1 MSGLANGFYNLFKQG
16 GKRIGKAIDNFWLD
30 AEARKAISDEVEKKF
45 QPFIDRANKA
55 ESRRA
60 TNITEL
66 DKKLTESKKA
76 LQDAQDKWKQDYDSA
91 LADARNQRQTE
102 IDDYNKE
109 LQGYQGARNAASIDR
124 QNILNQLSDSETI
137 HDPYK
142 TIYTDVNTGD
152 RYILNRFT
160 NKYVNITRIFN
171 SKNSTSRDI
180 QKLSKSIQG
189 FEDRLFDKKSSNKLI
204 NVFDDTDKNAYD
216 KYTEFNKYLKIKEG
230 QNSALLRD
238 FRDADNKFTKADTD
252 LTSWQN
258 TNKRPTDWDDTPNSN
273 DLKQFESIF
282 TSKNGNLPSEY
293 SFNGQTY
300 TKEADLDKAY
310 QEALKAKQTRKDLYS
325 KVASGYV
332 SKRDKEIAKRIQDAK
347 DMEKAKLTLKAGA
360 GAGAL
365 LAGAAAMYGGDD
377 TDNTDNTDNI
387 DNTNYGEPDPDF
399 NVENIPEG
407 QAQLKSDTASIN
419 TGFDPDKADALASA
433 AYDQGVE
440 DGSSARSSGDL
451 VNSIAAATGGHTIDD
466 RLFELIKAMQ
476 DPYKADAVAN
486 YIYSRHGDDPEVQR
500 LGWRGWLNKYYG
512 DSLRSKMN
520 IDPSGYKGMH
530 VSGGL

>member
-1 MSGLANGFYNLFKQG
+1 MSGLGNGLAQLFKQG
-16 GKRIGKAIDNFWLD
+16 GKRIGNAIDNFWLD
-30 AEARKAISDEVEKKF
+30 AEARKAISDEVGKKF
-45 QPFIDRANKA
+45 QPFIDRANRA

-60 TNITEL
+60 NNITEL

-76 LQDAQDKWKQDYDSA
+76 LQDAKDKWKQDYNTA
-91 LADARNQRQTE
+91 LTGAKNQRQAE
-102 IDDYNKE
+102 IDNYDTQ
-109 LQGYQGARNAASIDR
+109 LQAYQEALKQARASR
-124 QNILNQLSDSETI
+124 QGIVDQLQDSEAI
-137 HDPYK
+137 VDPNK
-142 TIYTDVNTGD
+142 TLYIDITDGK
-152 RYILNRFT
+152 RYILDPTTGTYKTPRAYYKNLSQQALD
-160 NKYVNITRIFN
+160 KRI
-171 SKNSTSRDI
+171 RDY
-180 QKLSKSIQG
+180 
-189 FEDRLFDKKSSNKLI
+189 ETRLFDPRSNTVI
-204 NVFDDTDKNAYD
+204 NPFDEANQFLYKGNNKNFD
-216 KYTEFNKYLKIKEG
+216 GYLNMRVG
-230 QNSALLRD
+230 QNSTLIRNL
-238 FRDADNKFTKADTD
+238 RDADNQVNKANTD
-252 LTSWQN
+252 LTNWQKN
-258 TNKRPTDWDDTPNSN
+258 TKPSAWDVNESKAFKTDYEKT
-273 DLKQFESIF
+273 
-282 TSKNGNLPSEY
+282 NGKSPKEY

-300 TKEADLDKAY
+300 SKESELDKAY
-310 QEALKAKQTRKDLYS
+310 KDALNAEQSRQKLYS

-347 DMEKAKLTLKAGA
+347 DIKKAKLALGAGA

-365 LAGAAAMYGGDD
+365 FAGAAALYGGDD
-377 TDNTDNTDNI
+377 TDNTDTT

-419 TGFDPDKADALASA
+419 TDFDPDKADALASA

-512 DSLRSKMN
+512 DSLRSRMN

>member
-1 MSGLANGFYNLFKQG
+1 MSGLSNGLAQLFKQG
-16 GKRIGKAIDNFWLD
+16 GKRIGNAIDNFWLD
-30 AEARKAISDEVEKKF
+30 AEARKAISDEVGKKF
-45 QPFIDRANKA
+45 QPFIDRANRA

-76 LQDAQDKWKQDYDSA
+76 LQDAQDQWRQDYDSA
-91 LADARNQRQTE
+91 LAAAKAQRQTE
-102 IDDYNKE
+102 ISDYDTK
-109 LQGYQGARNAASIDR
+109 LQRYTDARDAASRDR
-124 QNILNQLSDSETI
+124 QSILDQLKDSEVNF
-137 HDPYK
+137 DPYK
-142 TIYTDVNTGD
+142 TIYTDVNTGE
-152 RYILNRFT
+152 RYILNRLT
-160 NKYVNITRIFN
+160 GNYDNITKFYN
-171 SKNSTSRDI
+171 NKNTTTRDI
-180 QKLSKSIQG
+180 RNLSRSIQG
-189 FEDRLFDKKSSNKLI
+189 FEDRLFDKKSGNKLI
-204 NVFDDTDKNAYD
+204 NVFDEADKTTYGNLGA
-216 KYTEFNKYLKIKEG
+216 FNNYLKTREG
-230 QNSALLRD
+230 QNSALIRD
-238 FRDADNKFTKADTD
+238 FRNADNQVNKANTD
-252 LTSWQN
+252 LNLWSNNN
-258 TNKRPTDWDDTPNSN
+258 TRPGDWDDNV
-273 DLKQFESIF
+273 DLNQFK
-282 TSKNGNLPSEY
+282 KNFKKNNAKPSEY
-293 SFNGQTY
+293 SFNGKTY
-300 TKEADLDKAY
+300 GKESELDKAY
-310 QEALKAKQTRKDLYS
+310 KDALNAEQSRQKLYS

-332 SKRDKEIAKRIQDAK
+332 SKRDKEIAQRIQDAK
-347 DMEKAKLTLKAGA
+347 DIKKAKLALGAGA

-365 LAGAAAMYGGDD
+365 FAGAAALYGGDD
-377 TDNTDNTDNI
+377 TDNTDTT

-419 TGFDPDKADALASA
+419 TDFDPDKADALASA

-512 DSLRSKMN
+512 DSLRSRMN

>member
-1 MSGLANGFYNLFKQG
+1 MSGLSNGLAQLFKQG
-16 GKRIGKAIDNFWLD
+16 GKRIGNAIDNFWLD
-30 AEARKAISDEVEKKF
+30 AEAQKAISDEVRKKF
-45 QPFIDRANKA
+45 QPFIDRANRA

-60 TNITEL
+60 ANIKDL
-66 DKKLTESKKA
+66 DDKLTESKDNWQK
-76 LQDAQDKWKQDYDSA
+76 AQDQWQQNYNAA
-91 LADARNQRQTE
+91 LANAKNQRQTE
-102 IDDYNKE
+102 INGYDAE
-109 LQGYQGARNAASIDR
+109 LKRYQDVLSAAEKDR
-124 QNILNQLSDSETI
+124 QDIVDKLYQQEATYT
-137 HDPYK
+137 PYN
-142 TIYTDVNTGD
+142 TIYTDINTGD
-152 RYILNRFT
+152 
-160 NKYVNITRIFN
+160 KYLIHPVTGEYKNITTIFKN
-171 SKNSTSRDI
+171 ASKEQQRKISRYM
-180 QKLSKSIQG
+180 QG
-189 FEDRLFDKKSSNKLI
+189 FEERLFDSKSKKVINAFDENISN
-204 NVFDDTDKNAYD
+204 NYHGKNAIFDSYLD
-216 KYTEFNKYLKIKEG
+216 RVRASQYTAFK
-230 QNSALLRD
+230 
-238 FRDADNKFTKADTD
+238 DADRQISKANAD
-252 LTSWQN
+252 LTTWSTNN
-258 TNKRPTDWDDTPNSN
+258 TRPSAWDDTV
-273 DLKQFESIF
+273 DLKPFKKTYEQ
-282 TSKNGNLPSEY
+282 TNGTLPKEY

-300 TKEADLDKAY
+300 SREADLDQAY
-310 QEALKAKQTRKDLYS
+310 RDALKHAKDRRDYFNTK
-325 KVASGYV
+325 ASGLI
-332 SKRDKEIAKRIQDAK
+332 SDRNKEIAKRIQDAK
-347 DMEKAKLTLKAGA
+347 DIKKAKLALGAGA

-365 LAGAAAMYGGDD
+365 FAGAAALYGGDD
-377 TDNTDNTDNI
+377 TDNTDSIDTT

>member
-16 GKRIGKAIDNFWLD
+16 GKRIGNAIDNFWLD
-30 AEARKAISDEVEKKF
+30 AESRKAISDEVGKKF
-45 QPFIDRANKA
+45 KPFIDRANTA
-55 ESRRA
+55 ASRRA

-76 LQDAQDKWKQDYDSA
+76 LQDAQKDWQDKYNTA

-102 IDDYNKE
+102 INNYDTE
-109 LQGYQGARNAASIDR
+109 LKKYQDVLGVAKKDKQDIVDKLYQQEATYTPN
-124 QNILNQLSDSETI
+124 N
-137 HDPYK
+137 
-142 TIYTDVNTGD
+142 TIYIDVNTGD
-152 RYILNRFT
+152 
-160 NKYVNITRIFN
+160 KYLKHPITGEYKNITTIFN
-171 SKNSTSRDI
+171 NASKEQQRKINSYM
-180 QKLSKSIQG
+180 QG
-189 FEDRLFDKKSSNKLI
+189 FEERLFDSSSKKVI
-204 NVFDDTDKNAYD
+204 NAFDENISKTYYGKNAIFDNYLD
-216 KYTEFNKYLKIKEG
+216 RVKAPQYTAFK
-230 QNSALLRD
+230 
-238 FRDADNKFTKADTD
+238 DADRQIRSANND
-252 LTSWQN
+252 LTTWKAKGRPKDLDEQTFS
-258 TNKRPTDWDDTPNSN
+258 TNYE
-273 DLKQFESIF
+273 QA
-282 TSKNGNLPSEY
+282 NGKLPSEY

-325 KVASGYV
+325 KVASDYV

-365 LAGAAAMYGGDD
+365 FAGAAALYGGDD

-512 DSLRSKMN
+512 DSLRSRMN